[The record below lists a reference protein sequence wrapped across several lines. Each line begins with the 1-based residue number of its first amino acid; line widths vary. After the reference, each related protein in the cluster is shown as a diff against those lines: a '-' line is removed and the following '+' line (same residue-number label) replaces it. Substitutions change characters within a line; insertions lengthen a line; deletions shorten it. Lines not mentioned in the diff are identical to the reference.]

1 MSVLSCYQPTILQVQ
16 SNHLNLVMS
25 MSSSTHTMNN
35 NQRSLLTDTFMY
47 IIWLSP
53 YNKDVVLSSWS
64 GGTGPSQIIAVQA
77 FVKNRISSQWSE
89 LVLTNISSNLCHFD
103 AKNSCVQTLS
113 KSWKLLMWWGLFL
126 MAGWRRWESN
136 WRLSQQHSFQQG
148 GFSLCSIIK
157 HGRRNDSTFPDLCS
171 KGRVFLTNGLVVFKN
186 LL

>member
-16 SNHLNLVMS
+16 SNHLNLVMFV
-25 MSSSTHTMNN
+25 SSSTHTMNN

-53 YNKDVVLSSWS
+53 YNKDVVLSSRS
-64 GGTGPSQIIAVQA
+64 GWIIAVQA

-113 KSWKLLMWWGLFL
+113 KSWKLLMWWGLFP
-126 MAGWRRWESN
+126 MEGWRGWEPN

-148 GFSLCSIIK
+148 GLSLCGIIK